1 LTTALKYSLL
11 VPCYNSE
18 RFIDGF
24 LASIGKLNKAFDE
37 VLFYD
42 DASTDNTV
50 SVLQKRGCTVIR
62 GETNK
67 GPGFAR
73 NTLASAAKGQWF
85 HFHDIDDLL
94 EPDYLVKT
102 AAIAQT
108 GNYDVV
114 LCNVDWYSTD
124 QKTILL
130 SWKYS
135 NEQIKQN
142 PVSYTIGHPIGGING
157 LYRKEKFTAAGG
169 FDTSLRIWE
178 DADLHVR
185 LAGAGARFYVIEE
198 VLSISIRYSNSASQ
212 DQTAGWLTRL
222 SLLQAYQKQYADKI
236 IRDMIGRQ
244 AQLTASKLILSRQY
258 DAAKSALK
266 LSELCGLKVPDS
278 KSPVWR
284 VLNTILPARLRIK
297 LRMAQLKF
305 AFKNSAND

>member
-1 LTTALKYSLL
+1 VYSLL

-18 RFIDGF
+18 KFIDGF
-24 LASIGKLNKAFDE
+24 LANISNLNKAFDE

-50 SVLQKRGCTVIR
+50 SVLQAKGCTVIK
-62 GETNK
+62 GETNR

-73 NTLASAAKGQWF
+73 NTLASAAKGDWF
-85 HFHDIDDLL
+85 HFHDIDDFLD
-94 EPDYLVKT
+94 PDYLVKT
-102 AAIAQT
+102 VAVAQT

-124 QKTILL
+124 QKNILL

-135 NEQIKQN
+135 NEQINQS

-185 LAGAGARFYVIEE
+185 LAGAGTRFYVIEE
-198 VLSISIRYSNSASQ
+198 VLSISIRYSNSASA
-212 DQTAGWLTRL
+212 DQTSGWLTRL
-222 SLLQAYQKQYADKI
+222 TLLKTYQKHYTDKNVL
-236 IRDMIGRQ
+236 RTIGKQ
-244 AQLTASKLILSRQY
+244 AQLTASKLILSRRY
-258 DAAKSALK
+258 PDAKSALR

-278 KSPVWR
+278 KSPVWG
-284 VLNTILPARLRIK
+284 VINAILPAWLRIN
-297 LRMAQLKF
+297 LRMTQLKI
-305 AFKNSAND
+305 AFKNSVDD

>member
-1 LTTALKYSLL
+1 MYSLL

-24 LASIGKLNKAFDE
+24 LANINKLNKAFDE

-42 DASTDNTV
+42 DASIDNTV
-50 SVLQKRGCTVIR
+50 AILQQKGCTVIK
-62 GETNK
+62 GEVNR

-73 NTLASAAKGQWF
+73 NSLASAAKGQWF

-94 EPDYLVKT
+94 DPDYLTKT
-102 AAIAQT
+102 ATAAQT
-108 GNYDVV
+108 GNSDVV

-135 NEQIKQN
+135 DEQIKQN

-185 LAGAGARFYVIEE
+185 LAGAGAKFCVIEE
-198 VLSISIRYSNSASQ
+198 VLSISIRYSNSASA

-222 SLLQAYQKQYADKI
+222 GLLQAYQKQYTDKKV
-236 IRDMIGRQ
+236 RDMVGRQ
-244 AQLTASKLILSRQY
+244 AQLTASKLILSRQF

-266 LSELCGLKVPDS
+266 LSELSGLKVPDS
-278 KSPVWR
+278 KSPAWR
-284 VLNTILPARLRIK
+284 ILNTILPAWLRIK
-297 LRMAQLKF
+297 LRIAQLKF
-305 AFKNSAND
+305 AFKNSPNG